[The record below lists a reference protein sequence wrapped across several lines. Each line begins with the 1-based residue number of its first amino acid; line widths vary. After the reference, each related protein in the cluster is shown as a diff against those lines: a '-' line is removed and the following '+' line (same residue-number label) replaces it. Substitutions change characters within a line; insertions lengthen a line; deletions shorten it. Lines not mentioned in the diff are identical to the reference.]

1 MSDFWTCEECG
12 SKGYCLI
19 SATGMRTCA
28 NCGWSLRI
36 KTLLQRDE
44 AATRQIEGLKAEIH
58 ELECRLQFAPWRPR
72 CECELCK
79 GRIETP
85 KTVAE
90 RVDEL
95 ERQVADILRR

>member
-44 AATRQIEGLKAEIH
+44 AATRQIEGLKAEIAALWAKQMSQANY
-58 ELECRLQFAPWRPR
+58 EAAMAPGLRTLQQ
-72 CECELCK
+72 
-79 GRIETP
+79 
-85 KTVAE
+85 
-90 RVDEL
+90 RVDLL
-95 ERQVADILRR
+95 EREFEDMRRWRR